1 MGRSGGDS
9 ISDCMYYAYVLK
21 SQNFDFLYK
30 GHCEHLTERLK
41 QHNFGLTK
49 SIKAYAPFDLIYK
62 EEFETRDAAIK
73 REKYF
78 KTAAGRRY
86 LKKILAP

>member
-41 QHNFGLTK
+41 QHNSGLTK

-62 EEFETRDAAIK
+62 RSLKHEMQQLKEKSISKLLLEEDI
-73 REKYF
+73 
-78 KTAAGRRY
+78 
-86 LKKILAP
+86 

>member
-1 MGRSGGDS
+1 MF
-9 ISDCMYYAYVLK
+9 YVYVLK
-21 SQNFDFLYK
+21 SRNFDFVYK
-30 GHCEHLTERLK
+30 GHSEDLAERLR
-41 QHNFGLTK
+41 QHNYGLTK
-49 SIKAYAPFDLIYK
+49 SIKAYKPFDLIYK
-62 EEFETRDAAIK
+62 EEFETSVEAIK